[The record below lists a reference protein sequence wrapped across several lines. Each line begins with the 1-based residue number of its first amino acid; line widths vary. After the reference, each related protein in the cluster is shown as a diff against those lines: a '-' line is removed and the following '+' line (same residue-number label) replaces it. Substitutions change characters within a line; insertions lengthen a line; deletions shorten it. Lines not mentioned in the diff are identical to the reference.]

1 MHDEPSMT
9 TSQKVFPISAKGNLQ
24 LAPSWSA
31 QQTAAIKKSYSKS
44 IRMRQETHPYDGHYI
59 VAQFPQTTFPKDEQY
74 DQKKLSVKCENMT
87 IRAEIYAHQSPNK
100 LNQH

>member
-1 MHDEPSMT
+1 
-9 TSQKVFPISAKGNLQ
+9 
-24 LAPSWSA
+24 
-31 QQTAAIKKSYSKS
+31 
-44 IRMRQETHPYDGHYI
+44 MRQETHPYDGHYI

-100 LNQH
+100 LNQHWRRNPKPIVDVPLISSPAWIHNFVILTRSSQLYLQNMLLDI